1 MDPQPLQPKPRVV
14 LARESLWKL
23 TVPNNCAERAL
34 LHERRK
40 ELVLSA
46 YAIYSDVDGLR
57 DFDVYV
63 QPVLRTIASSRS
75 RSMLTLAL
83 TPATFDAG
91 LLRHALASANELGIP
106 SMVEV
111 RDLWGRTMLEL
122 LAAARPTYV
131 RLSPEFVHGAGAVP
145 DVFRAMVTFGEFARA
160 RGLQLVARNPRD
172 DHEVDAA
179 RVAGIALVQWGSLP
193 FFRDESDGL
202 ARPTLLR

>member
-1 MDPQPLQPKPRVV
+1 VEHLPSQPTPRVV

-23 TVPNNCAERAL
+23 SVPNTPAERAL
-34 LHERRK
+34 LDERRK

-46 YAIYSDVDGLR
+46 YAVYSDVIGLR

-63 QPVLRTIASSRS
+63 QPVLRSIASSRS
-75 RSMLTLAL
+75 RSILTLAVS
-83 TPATFDAG
+83 PATFDAG
-91 LLRHALASANELGIP
+91 LLRHALATAGDLGIP
-106 SMVEV
+106 TMVEV

-122 LAAARPTYV
+122 LAAAGPTYV

-172 DHEVDAA
+172 DHEIDAA
-179 RVAGIALVQWGSLP
+179 RVAGIALVQWGNLP
-193 FFRDESDGL
+193 FFGDEGESNV
-202 ARPTLLR
+202 RPTLVR